1 MASLLLLSANLRPY
15 NRIRYLFFPLSLP
28 YFICE
33 SVDFTLKCLE
43 LSEKST
49 NFAAEFS
56 VYASLG
62 RSHKDETTINIIITN
77 KTKTLM
83 KKFFTLISMALVAMS
98 VNAQTAESWKASSLS
113 FNADGVLQDM
123 TSAANSTATLKKV
136 DAVYNLPG
144 GAQPD
149 EATVKADATSTLTLT
164 DYTFTG
170 ETTNIKLTAVSTP
183 NSDTEKKDVWKWGVN
198 ETTTNVLLN
207 QTNLGDECIVDFG
220 AGRYLVAGTGNPGLE
235 AYEYYFTD
243 SDPKTVGPR
252 YYETYWTPGC
262 GSAPLKGCYYK
273 FEAKKAGKLVIGFFL
288 NKNLANNPLYIV
300 DGSTNKLLAKD
311 KISVVGFRQNCNFEK
326 EQGGATKLATFELD
340 DDYKVV
346 VVNGGGTNRP
356 LYGYITIDVAAN
368 GVYYMFSPKSQMG
381 IFGFEF
387 TVATG
392 INNVKAAEADANA
405 PIFNLAG
412 QKADKSQKGILIQN
426 GKKFVNK

>member
-1 MASLLLLSANLRPY
+1 
-15 NRIRYLFFPLSLP
+15 
-28 YFICE
+28 
-33 SVDFTLKCLE
+33 
-43 LSEKST
+43 
-49 NFAAEFS
+49 
-56 VYASLG
+56 
-62 RSHKDETTINIIITN
+62 
-77 KTKTLM
+77 M
-83 KKFFTLISMALVAMS
+83 KKIFTLISMALVAMS
-98 VNAQTAESWKASSLS
+98 VNAQTPETWKASSLT
-113 FNADGVLQDM
+113 FTDGVLQDM
-123 TSAANSTATLKKV
+123 TSAGNTTATLKKV
-136 DAVYNLPG
+136 DAVYNLAG

-183 NSDTEKKDVWKWGVN
+183 NTGTENKEIWKLSGADN
-198 ETTTNVLLN
+198 QKLN
-207 QTNLGDECIVDFG
+207 KTNLETECVVDFDNQ
-220 AGRYLVAGTGNPGLE
+220 YIVAGNGNPSLE
-235 AYEYYFTD
+235 AYEYYFMN
-243 SDPKTVGPR
+243 SDPKQVGPR
-252 YYETYWTPGC
+252 YYETFWTPDC

-273 FEAKKAGKLVIGFFL
+273 FEAKAAGKLVIGFFL
-288 NKNLANNPLYIV
+288 NKNLASNPLYIV

-311 KISVVGFRQNCNFEK
+311 KVSVVGFRQNCNFEK

-340 DDYKVV
+340 DNYNVI

-356 LYGYITIDVAAN
+356 LYGYITIDVDAD

-381 IFGFEF
+381 LFGFEF
-387 TVATG
+387 TGTTG